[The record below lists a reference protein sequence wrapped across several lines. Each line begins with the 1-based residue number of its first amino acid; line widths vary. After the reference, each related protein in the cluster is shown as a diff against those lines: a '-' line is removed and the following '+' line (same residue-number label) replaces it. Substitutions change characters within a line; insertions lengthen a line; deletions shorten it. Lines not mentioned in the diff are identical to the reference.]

1 MLTNPASKMAGLNF
15 FKMKKLFII
24 FLLLFTVSCTSIQGV
39 LVTEKKEGWFNGVR
53 VGDLIISPNPFSFLN
68 PFLDRGFY
76 YCKANES
83 DGTPLANPVC
93 YKVKYSTYKDEKS
106 VYDREKDY
114 EVKLKD
120 KK

>member
-1 MLTNPASKMAGLNF
+1 
-15 FKMKKLFII
+15 MKKLFII
-24 FLLLFTVSCTSIQGV
+24 FLLLFTVSCTSIHGV

-76 YCKANES
+76 YCKANET

-93 YKVKYSTYKDEKS
+93 YKVRYSSYNDESSKYE
-106 VYDREKDY
+106 REKNY
-114 EVKLKD
+114 EVKLKE